1 MFIFGHVMLQVM
13 FFFYVAL
20 HVISVFSPVAVQP
33 LLKKLLPTLHHKN
46 CKCPG
51 AAFVS
56 VCNKGTKNNEKK
68 LLSAAPLLMRGCHSG
83 QLCVFDLAEILLW
96 MSFVFT
102 PRTKSFLGKCIN
114 RYSSGYWSHYEI
126 ILRNNNTVHQQNSSI
141 FMTEELSKGLVLLQ
155 GAVAYLKPRRQ

>member
-33 LLKKLLPTLHHKN
+33 LLKKLSPTLRHKN

-51 AAFVS
+51 AACVS

-83 QLCVFDLAEILLW
+83 QLCVFDLAD
-96 MSFVFT
+96 FT
-102 PRTKSFLGKCIN
+102 VDVLCV
-114 RYSSGYWSHYEI
+114 YS
-126 ILRNNNTVHQQNSSI
+126 QD
-141 FMTEELSKGLVLLQ
+141 
-155 GAVAYLKPRRQ
+155 